1 MARRKGHIAN
11 IGSMFGMIAFPYFTS
26 YSASKFALRG
36 LSDALRRELEEYSI
50 TVSYI
55 APRATRTPAQSQF
68 DHLIVPFNMKLDVP
82 NWWPAKHGAA
92 SPNGAALFTQ
102 AWLNGFLKVVPLKGS

>member
-1 MARRKGHIAN
+1 LARRKGHIAN

-26 YSASKFALRG
+26 HAASKFALRG

-55 APRATRTPAQSQF
+55 APRATRTPAQSQY
-68 DHLIVPFNMKLDVP
+68 II
-82 NWWPAKHGAA
+82 
-92 SPNGAALFTQ
+92 FTISFPSHNHPPQ
-102 AWLNGFLKVVPLKGS
+102 DKRD